1 MDVTATVVFK
11 KKNGRPTPEY
21 SVEIDGSETGRV
33 RFCIPQKILKT
44 PGDAMLQLKLY
55 GDDSLLNSVI
65 VPFEV
70 IPSITDC
77 GHADCC
83 KPVTPTIL
91 QKVEAALEDLDMMR
105 EEFEAAEAERNDQFE
120 AWEETLSNAGSKA
133 VVNKPT
139 RYDFPSVGDANVIY
153 KAESERKLYQWNDT
167 E

>member
-1 MDVTATVVFK
+1 
-11 KKNGRPTPEY
+11 
-21 SVEIDGSETGRV
+21 
-33 RFCIPQKILKT
+33 
-44 PGDAMLQLKLY
+44 MLQLKLY

-77 GHADCC
+77 GHADGC
-83 KPVTPTIL
+83 KPVTLTIL

-120 AWEETLSNAGSKA
+120 AWEETLSNVQAVTKS